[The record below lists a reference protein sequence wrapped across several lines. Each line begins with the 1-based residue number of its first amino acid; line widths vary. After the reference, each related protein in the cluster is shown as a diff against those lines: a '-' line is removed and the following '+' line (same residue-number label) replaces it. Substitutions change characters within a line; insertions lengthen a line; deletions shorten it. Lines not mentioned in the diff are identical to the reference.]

1 MYGAQLRS
9 TDVTCPGFADDM
21 TNIALYKAAL
31 NALLKL
37 AHDHSVKWR
46 YDFNLDKTVYMLWGN
61 DECPSMSVML
71 GDQVVKHVKSCKH
84 VGIMLKSG
92 QGHDNEIYEDRIT
105 AARKLMFSARGIGS
119 HNVPVVPDIMSK
131 IYWSI
136 VIPKMTYGLE
146 VTQVSEQGFQLLEK
160 AHKQNAKMLQ
170 GLPQN
175 TPSPGTMAT
184 IGWLSIKRYIEMRKL
199 VFLWQMLYLPMNN
212 IYRRVVVAT
221 IGNWLIYGTSP
232 PQNSPMGDSFNVA
245 CKYGMREMVR
255 NCIMSNVIGSID
267 SMKACIKNLMWKQ
280 ETMEWRATCSMY
292 PELRTY
298 SATTKIIQVHAWW
311 KLAHRY
317 PQLFKEVSSIVAVL
331 LGVQPK
337 FMQRNLENI
346 EYQCGLCHCRCKENA
361 MHVILQ
367 CSELEDIRSHAWDRL
382 LSSMPPGMR
391 QDIRNDEKTLE
402 LLLSGLGGN
411 YIPEWDQTYAN
422 IAQFVYSMYEHRK
435 HMYDRNVEN
444 TG

>member
-136 VIPKMTYGLE
+136 VVPKTHD
-146 VTQVSEQGFQLLEK
+146 VS
-160 AHKQNAKMLQ
+160 
-170 GLPQN
+170 
-175 TPSPGTMAT
+175 
-184 IGWLSIKRYIEMRKL
+184 
-199 VFLWQMLYLPMNN
+199 
-212 IYRRVVVAT
+212 
-221 IGNWLIYGTSP
+221 
-232 PQNSPMGDSFNVA
+232 
-245 CKYGMREMVR
+245 
-255 NCIMSNVIGSID
+255 
-267 SMKACIKNLMWKQ
+267 
-280 ETMEWRATCSMY
+280 
-292 PELRTY
+292 
-298 SATTKIIQVHAWW
+298 
-311 KLAHRY
+311 
-317 PQLFKEVSSIVAVL
+317 
-331 LGVQPK
+331 
-337 FMQRNLENI
+337 
-346 EYQCGLCHCRCKENA
+346 
-361 MHVILQ
+361 
-367 CSELEDIRSHAWDRL
+367 IRSHRL
-382 LSSMPPGMR
+382 
-391 QDIRNDEKTLE
+391 Q
-402 LLLSGLGGN
+402 
-411 YIPEWDQTYAN
+411 
-422 IAQFVYSMYEHRK
+422 
-435 HMYDRNVEN
+435 
-444 TG
+444 